1 MTIGQL
7 SIMVG
12 VFSSVFTGSMYLV
25 NESMK
30 TEIHLLGDSLRYDIQ
45 EEVGKYQN
53 VYTASEIVELAND
66 SRVKDNE
73 DFKQLIK
80 DENKELKDYLKSYI
94 KVERSKYD
102 TIFFEDANGV
112 KFMELGYM
120 VEGKFFLL
128 KEVQINKFPFE

>member
-1 MTIGQL
+1 MTLGQI
-7 SIMVG
+7 SIIFG
-12 VFSSVFTGSMYLV
+12 LFSSVWAGSMYLV

-30 TEIHLLGDSLRYDIQ
+30 TEIHLLGDSLRYDIKK
-45 EEVGKYQN
+45 EVGKYQN

-80 DENKELKDYLKSYI
+80 DENKELKNYLKSYI

>member
-45 EEVGKYQN
+45 KEVGKYQN

-80 DENKELKDYLKSYI
+80 DENKELKNYLKSYI

-120 VEGKFFLL
+120 VDGKFFLL

>member
-30 TEIHLLGDSLRYDIQ
+30 TEIHLLGASLRYDIQ
-45 EEVGKYQN
+45 KEVGKYQN

-80 DENKELKDYLKSYI
+80 DENKELKNYLKSYI

-120 VEGKFFLL
+120 VDGKFFLL

>member
-45 EEVGKYQN
+45 KEVGKYQN

-80 DENKELKDYLKSYI
+80 DENKELKNYLKSYI

>member
-30 TEIHLLGDSLRYDIQ
+30 TQIHLLGDSLRYDIQ
-45 EEVGKYQN
+45 KEVGKYQN